1 MDLVDK
7 VQSGSIRGIARTISL
22 IENNSP
28 QKEDII
34 VWQNHQ
40 FKIIWQG
47 VEYLLQK
54 NATENLH
61 SSEFMPRV
69 FRSG

>member
-34 VWQNHQ
+34 DELYPHTGNAMVWG
-40 FKIIWQG
+40 ITG
-47 VEYLLQK
+47 
-54 NATENLH
+54 
-61 SSEFMPRV
+61 PP
-69 FRSG
+69 RSGEKYPC